1 MFSILADLCNF
12 ISDNFIQV
20 IIVLALIVFILLAVG
35 AIMEIKRETPE
46 ERNERLRKYKEEQK
60 QEEKRKKKL
69 LEQASKNSNYYSTR
83 QNYYSSSNYTSSV
96 PYKRRGKTIE
106 ELSNSRPSLDE
117 ITKYGAVR
125 RDEYGNIY
133 NAANEK
139 IDKAA
144 VELKRQTEQ
153 MKQMEESRKL
163 REERIRNQ
171 QKYWGK

>member
-1 MFSILADLCNF
+1 MLEECCMFSILADLCNF

-20 IIVLALIVFILLAVG
+20 IIVLALIVFILLTVG
-35 AIMEIKRETPE
+35 AIIEIKRETPE

-69 LEQASKNSNYYSTR
+69 IEQTSKNSNYYSTR

-117 ITKYGAVR
+117 VIKYGAVR
-125 RDEYGNIY
+125 RDKYGNLY
-133 NAANEK
+133 TAGGTV

-144 VELKRQTEQ
+144 EELK
-153 MKQMEESRKL
+153 KQSK
-163 REERIRNQ
+163 
-171 QKYWGK
+171 KK

>member
-20 IIVLALIVFILLAVG
+20 IIVLALIVFILLTVG
-35 AIMEIKRETPE
+35 AIIEIKRETPE

-69 LEQASKNSNYYSTR
+69 IEQTSKNSNYYSTR

-117 ITKYGAVR
+117 VIKYGAVR
-125 RDEYGNIY
+125 RDKYGNLY
-133 NAANEK
+133 TAGGTV

-144 VELKRQTEQ
+144 EELK
-153 MKQMEESRKL
+153 KQSK
-163 REERIRNQ
+163 
-171 QKYWGK
+171 KK

>member
-1 MFSILADLCNF
+1 MLEECCMFSILADLCNF

-20 IIVLALIVFILLAVG
+20 IIVLALIVFILLIVG
-35 AIMEIKRETPE
+35 AIMEIKRETPK
-46 ERNERLRKYKEEQK
+46 ERDERLRKYKEEQK
-60 QEEKRKKKL
+60 QKEKRKKKL
-69 LEQASKNSNYYSTR
+69 LEQTSKNSNYCSTR

-125 RDEYGNIY
+125 RDEYGNLY
-133 NAANEK
+133 TAGGTV

-144 VELKRQTEQ
+144 EELK
-153 MKQMEESRKL
+153 KQSK
-163 REERIRNQ
+163 
-171 QKYWGK
+171 KK